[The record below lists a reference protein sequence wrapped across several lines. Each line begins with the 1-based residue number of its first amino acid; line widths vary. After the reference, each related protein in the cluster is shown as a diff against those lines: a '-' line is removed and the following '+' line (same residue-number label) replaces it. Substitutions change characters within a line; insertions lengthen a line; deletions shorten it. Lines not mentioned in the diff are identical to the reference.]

1 MGVAWGKEKKSECL
15 NHNFFAKMENKKLS
29 LKCCKKMAT
38 DKKNKRL
45 GKDKRRRRRRK
56 TEHSYQYSNTHSLF
70 DNLTTVGSG
79 TDRPFQTNRKRQP
92 SK

>member
-1 MGVAWGKEKKSECL
+1 MV
-15 NHNFFAKMENKKLS
+15 NKKLS

-38 DKKNKRL
+38 NKKNKRL
-45 GKDKRRRRRRK
+45 GKDKRRRRRRRRRRK
-56 TEHSYQYSNTHSLF
+56 TEHSYQYSSTHSLF

>member
-1 MGVAWGKEKKSECL
+1 MLQKNG
-15 NHNFFAKMENKKLS
+15 NRQ
-29 LKCCKKMAT
+29 
-38 DKKNKRL
+38 KNKRL

-56 TEHSYQYSNTHSLF
+56 TEHSYKYSSTHSLF
-70 DNLTTVGSG
+70 DNLTTADSG

>member
-1 MGVAWGKEKKSECL
+1 ML
-15 NHNFFAKMENKKLS
+15 QNL
-29 LKCCKKMAT
+29 AT

-45 GKDKRRRRRRK
+45 GKDKRGRRRRRK
-56 TEHSYQYSNTHSLF
+56 TEHSYQYSGTHSLF

-79 TDRPFQTNRKRQP
+79 TDRPFQTNKKRQP

>member
-1 MGVAWGKEKKSECL
+1 
-15 NHNFFAKMENKKLS
+15 MENKKLS
-29 LKCCKKMAT
+29 LECCKKMAT
-38 DKKNKRL
+38 DEKKNKRL
-45 GKDKRRRRRRK
+45 GKDKRRRRRRRK
-56 TEHSYQYSNTHSLF
+56 TEHSYQYSSTHSLF

>member
-1 MGVAWGKEKKSECL
+1 
-15 NHNFFAKMENKKLS
+15 MENKKLS

-45 GKDKRRRRRRK
+45 GKEKRRRRRRK
-56 TEHSYQYSNTHSLF
+56 TEHTHSLF
-70 DNLTTVGSG
+70 DNLTTVDSG
-79 TDRPFQTNRKRQP
+79 TDRPFQTNRKLQP